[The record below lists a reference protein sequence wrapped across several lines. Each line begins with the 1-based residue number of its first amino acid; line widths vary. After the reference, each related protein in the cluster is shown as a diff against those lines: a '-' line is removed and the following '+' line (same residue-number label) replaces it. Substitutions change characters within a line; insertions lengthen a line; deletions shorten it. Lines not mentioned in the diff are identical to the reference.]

1 MLEEFYLY
9 SELGEGIMKLVREVT
24 ITLLGIE
31 QKTRKLFVCRLLWSC
46 LQTPVPCIPSSAL
59 TEIQKL

>member
-31 QKTRKLFVCRLLWSC
+31 QKTR
-46 LQTPVPCIPSSAL
+46 
-59 TEIQKL
+59 IQSNITDFSKKTD